1 MDQSV
6 KLPEN
11 DEMEKI
17 CTENYNQLFVTY
29 LIIAVIPFSFRNSV
43 MGVLMEKE
51 TMHCL
56 SRISFISFI
65 ITESIVQVKG

>member
-29 LIIAVIPFSFRNSV
+29 LINDNKRN
-43 MGVLMEKE
+43 K
-51 TMHCL
+51 
-56 SRISFISFI
+56 RYP
-65 ITESIVQVKG
+65 